1 MLEKDFAIQS
11 NLRRMLVRTSINY
24 SRMDFGTV
32 KGVVYIRGIFQ
43 LSYVPPDTEE
53 NILKDL
59 TAKTLYSFEKK
70 VRNIPGVSDVIF
82 QLVNWRKERGQWVS
96 IGEEM
101 KERPD
106 GEKEKRN
113 ENKTESS

>member
-24 SRMDFGTV
+24 SKMDFGTV

-43 LSYVPPDTEE
+43 ISYVSPDADEDQ
-53 NILKDL
+53 LKDL
-59 TAKTLYSFEKK
+59 AVKTLYSFEKK
-70 VRNIPGVSDVIF
+70 VRNIPGVTDVMF
-82 QLVNWRKERGQWVS
+82 QLLNWRKEKGQWVP
-96 IGEEM
+96 IEA
-101 KERPD
+101 K
-106 GEKEKRN
+106 EKEEAD

>member
-11 NLRRMLVRTSINY
+11 NIRRMLVRTSINY

-32 KGVVYIRGIFQ
+32 KGVVYIRGVFQ
-43 LSYVPPDTEE
+43 ISSVAPDTDE
-53 NILKDL
+53 NQLKDL

-82 QLVNWRKERGQWVS
+82 QLMNWRKERGQWVP
-96 IGEEM
+96 IEMPTKEE
-101 KERPD
+101 EHE
-106 GEKEKRN
+106 G
-113 ENKTESS
+113 KTDSSG